1 LGDGSASAQEV
12 IHELITSENAYV
24 QDLTAA
30 VRLFLKPLEKFNVVT
45 PNDIKVLFADLP
57 MLLQVNSILCE
68 VQHTRPARAMN
79 IRPGEGVGE
88 WRVKGWLGS
97 KHRNSAKIAAAVVE
111 SGFVV
116 SLVALDLSP
125 ITLLMAPSRN

>member
-1 LGDGSASAQEV
+1 LSDGSASAQEV

-45 PNDIKVLFADLP
+45 SNDIKVLFADLP

-68 VQHTRPARAMN
+68 VRYPKPARVTN
-79 IRPGEGVGE
+79 SNGGRVVGRCGV
-88 WRVKGWLGS
+88 
-97 KHRNSAKIAAAVVE
+97 
-111 SGFVV
+111 
-116 SLVALDLSP
+116 
-125 ITLLMAPSRN
+125 